1 VKPELA
7 KEFEAGADI
16 RFFNNRLGIDFTYY
30 KKNISNQILDLPIPY
45 TSGASSHL
53 VNSGKLQNQ
62 GIEILLSAV
71 PVQTKNFRWNTQFNF
86 SRNRN
91 KILELAPGV
100 TSKTLELA
108 FGADVQAIAKVGED
122 YGTIVT
128 TYGYAYYQKRDA
140 NGNPIANPSN
150 GQKVIGSPAYG
161 SNDYTFLRSGQYSN
175 SLNKEKV
182 LGSMMEKFLLSNVNN
197 FTYKNFTLGFQVDS
211 KIGGLMA
218 SATHQYGSSNGSL
231 KNSLF
236 GRDKEHGGIEYVD
249 ANGVKHDDGIIPDG
263 VFADGIVVNGVDL
276 GGMSWAEAVK
286 KGYMKP
292 KPAWAYYEDL
302 TQWSSGIREYSIF
315 ENSWVAVREV
325 SLGYTIPSS
334 FVGKVGISNLR
345 VSVIGRNLGYLYKT
359 AKDGINPEG
368 IYTNRQA
375 GFAEYGGWPYVRS
388 LGFTV
393 NANF

>member
-1 VKPELA
+1 
-7 KEFEAGADI
+7 
-16 RFFNNRLGIDFTYY
+16 
-30 KKNISNQILDLPIPY
+30 
-45 TSGASSHL
+45 
-53 VNSGKLQNQ
+53 
-62 GIEILLSAV
+62 
-71 PVQTKNFRWNTQFNF
+71 
-86 SRNRN
+86 
-91 KILELAPGV
+91 
-100 TSKTLELA
+100 
-108 FGADVQAIAKVGED
+108 
-122 YGTIVT
+122 
-128 TYGYAYYQKRDA
+128 
-140 NGNPIANPSN
+140 
-150 GQKVIGSPAYG
+150 
-161 SNDYTFLRSGQYSN
+161 
-175 SLNKEKV
+175 
-182 LGSMMEKFLLSNVNN
+182 
-197 FTYKNFTLGFQVDS
+197 
-211 KIGGLMA
+211 
-218 SATHQYGSSNGSL
+218 
-231 KNSLF
+231 
-236 GRDKEHGGIEYVD
+236 
-249 ANGVKHDDGIIPDG
+249 
-263 VFADGIVVNGVDL
+263 
-276 GGMSWAEAVK
+276 MSWAEAVK